1 MAQRDS
7 APSTAILSIECEQL
21 FGTFTYKLKPKGDR
35 SEDDGQSLLLLYGDN
50 GSGKTTISLLLFHM
64 LSRGDGRGHRTFLA
78 KTIFRKFQVNFAN
91 GSYLCAE
98 RQGNALIGA
107 YILRASDSNGEDE
120 MVEVRTSDDGSVK
133 HGDIDDD
140 QLQAVLD
147 IAASSNLHVYL
158 LSDNRT
164 LQSDVFDDDPS
175 EDWVTRHGR
184 IVTRMVGDSREHIMV
199 PSRTRDLV
207 VAPSIWRV
215 ESWLKRQAIRATN
228 TGEVNASNIYNEIIK
243 RITQSADLAPS
254 DSADSLKI
262 LMNALSQ
269 LAERS
274 TEFSAYG
281 LSQPVAIETL
291 ETLVKASSPQQ
302 AVLLSTVLEPYVDS
316 IRSKLDAFSTLQ
328 RRIKTFLSVINAF
341 YNHKVVRITVDS
353 GIDIYGND
361 GRDLDPNLLSSG
373 EKQLLLLL
381 CNILVATTESSVF
394 IIDEPELSLNI
405 KWQRQLIDSLLALV
419 ESSNVQFVMATH
431 SIELLT
437 RHKSSVATLGHLE

>member
-1 MAQRDS
+1 M
-7 APSTAILSIECEQL
+7 
-21 FGTFTYKLKPKGDR
+21 
-35 SEDDGQSLLLLYGDN
+35 
-50 GSGKTTISLLLFHM
+50 
-64 LSRGDGRGHRTFLA
+64 
-78 KTIFRKFQVNFAN
+78 VNV
-91 GSYLCAE
+91 G
-98 RQGNALIGA
+98 
-107 YILRASDSNGEDE
+107 
-120 MVEVRTSDDGSVK
+120 TSDDGNVK
-133 HGDIDDD
+133 HGDVDDD

-147 IAASSNLHVYL
+147 MAASRNLNVYL

-164 LQSDVFDDDPS
+164 LQSDVFDDDPA

-184 IVTRMVGDSREHIMV
+184 IVTRMVGDSREHLMV

-228 TGEVNASNIYNEIIK
+228 TGEVNASNIYTEIIR
-243 RITQSADLAPS
+243 RITQSVDLAPS
-254 DSADSLKI
+254 DSAENLKSLMK
-262 LMNALSQ
+262 ALSQ

-291 ETLVKASSPQQ
+291 ETLVKGSSPQQ

-316 IRSKLDAFSTLQ
+316 IRSKLDAFSTLH
-328 RRIKTFLSVINAF
+328 RRIKTFLSIINAF
-341 YNHKVVRITVDS
+341 YNHKAVRITVDS
-353 GIDIYGND
+353 GIDIYGNND
-361 GRDLDPNLLSSG
+361 RELDPNLLSSG

-419 ESSNVQFVMATH
+419 EASNVQFIMATH

-437 RHKSSVATLGHLE
+437 RHKSSVTTLDNLSRSALED